1 VYKGGSYNL
10 GKGSLL
16 VSRSVRDMS
25 PSRSRYRGHSE
36 NDGGVTMDMLWLG
49 TMAHPHYAADP
60 SRMRCCPWSGERY
73 APTRVSRQFQ
83 TCLRTHR
90 SDPHKT
96 AKAAKAAALCRQH
109 SEADLRRLVREMA
122 VGASHVIIR
131 VARDSDEMQGKRN
144 LLTTHGQGAMP

>member
-1 VYKGGSYNL
+1 MAGHHGSSPL
-10 GKGSLL
+10 RRGSLQDALLSL
-16 VSRSVRDMS
+16 V
-25 PSRSRYRGHSE
+25 RGAIRT
-36 NDGGVTMDMLWLG
+36 DAGK
-49 TMAHPHYAADP
+49 
-60 SRMRCCPWSGERY
+60 
-73 APTRVSRQFQ
+73 PTVSD
-83 TCLRTHR
+83 LRTHR